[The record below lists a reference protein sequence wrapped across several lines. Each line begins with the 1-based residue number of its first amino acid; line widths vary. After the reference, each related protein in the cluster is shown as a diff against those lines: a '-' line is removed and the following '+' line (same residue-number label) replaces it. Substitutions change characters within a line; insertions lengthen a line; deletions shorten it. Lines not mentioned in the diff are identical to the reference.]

1 MDFPQDKIFRKTED
15 NVSRLGRVA
24 RIIQWII
31 VLTSL
36 SCYLGYMSLV
46 GVWWLLGA
54 ILNPNAFLPYATGVA
69 TFVTF
74 VTYKYVK
81 FKKLAVDGKKSI
93 MSHLEQAYTDVVSRV
108 MKKLSTD
115 LEGASEYLQ
124 NKGKAILQS
133 EAFQAITEKLK
144 KAGIVGDTV
153 LEDIKT
159 KIENHTLYVQG
170 ENLVFV
176 NPAEFIELIESTI
189 DNLVRSVKI
198 FYC

>member
-1 MDFPQDKIFRKTED
+1 MDFPQDKIFRKTEED
-15 NVSRLGRVA
+15 VSTLARIA
-24 RIIQWII
+24 RIIQWVI
-31 VLTSL
+31 VLASL
-36 SCYLGYMSLV
+36 SFYLGYLSLV

-74 VTYKYVK
+74 VTYKYVS
-81 FKKLAVDGKKSI
+81 FKKLAVNGKKTI
-93 MSHLEQAYTDVVSRV
+93 MSHLEKAYTEVVSRV
-108 MKKLSTD
+108 MKKLSND

-133 EAFQAITEKLK
+133 DAFLVITEKLK
-144 KAGIVGDTV
+144 KAGIIDDTV

-176 NPAEFIELIESTI
+176 NPAEFIEVIDSTI
-189 DNLVRSVKI
+189 DKLVDTRD
-198 FYC
+198 FL